1 MEKIEKNIKK
11 DELETIVKIAVR
23 SNRSVFERLAKI

>member
-1 MEKIEKNIKK
+1 MEKITKGIKK
-11 DELETIVKIAVR
+11 DELEAIVKTAVR